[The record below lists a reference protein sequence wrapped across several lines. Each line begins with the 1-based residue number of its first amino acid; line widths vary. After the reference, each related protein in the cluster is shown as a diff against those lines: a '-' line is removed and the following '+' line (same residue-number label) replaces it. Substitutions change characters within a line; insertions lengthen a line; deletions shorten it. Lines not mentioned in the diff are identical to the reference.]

1 MNSPKKYERCKTG
14 STGDGDGDS
23 DSEGDDGEHKEQ
35 LMIRWS
41 ARKPHRGGA
50 LSAHGAEKR
59 GRKWV
64 PRLSVP
70 RTLTVRGC
78 CARAFEKEAQEH
90 NKHLYGEIETQEDQ
104 KH

>member
-1 MNSPKKYERCKTG
+1 MKGARQVPLVMVMVMVIVMAI
-14 STGDGDGDS
+14 GDS
-23 DSEGDDGEHKEQ
+23 DSDGDDGEHREQ

-41 ARKPHRGGA
+41 ARKPHKGGA

-70 RTLTVRGC
+70 RTLAVGGC
-78 CARAFEKEAQEH
+78 GALF
-90 NKHLYGEIETQEDQ
+90 L
-104 KH
+104 

>member
-14 STGDGDGDS
+14 SPGDGDGDGDS
-23 DSEGDDGEHKEQ
+23 DSDGDDGEHKEQ

-41 ARKPHRGGA
+41 ARKPHKGGA
-50 LSAHGAEKR
+50 QSAHGAEKR

-70 RTLTVRGC
+70 RTLAVGGC
-78 CARAFEKEAQEH
+78 GALF
-90 NKHLYGEIETQEDQ
+90 L
-104 KH
+104 

>member
-14 STGDGDGDS
+14 SPGDGDRDGDGDGDS
-23 DSEGDDGEHKEQ
+23 DSDGDDGEHKEQ

-41 ARKPHRGGA
+41 ARKPHKGGA

-70 RTLTVRGC
+70 RTLAVGGC
-78 CARAFEKEAQEH
+78 GALF
-90 NKHLYGEIETQEDQ
+90 L
-104 KH
+104 